1 MPDLLS
7 IKNLAVSIEKESIH
21 TFLLRDVSL
30 EVKKGEITALV
41 GQSGSGKTTTALA
54 VLGLLAFQIPGVKTE
69 GGVFFQENDIL
80 TMSDKERGDI
90 MGRRITFIPQ
100 SAYSTLN
107 PFLSI
112 RRQAVDIAA
121 RGELS
126 PEKAVD
132 RFHMLLSLLH
142 FPDPDFILK
151 AYPYQLS
158 GGMRQR
164 ALVAMALLNEPDLL
178 VADEPTTAVDR
189 TNQVKVLDLI
199 RSVCDERGMGAL
211 VITHDMT
218 VAARIADFMTV
229 LLSGLVMEAGN
240 VEHVL
245 RQPLHP
251 YTADLLTSLYRVD
264 DKPVAHRP
272 ETSKS
277 GACCPFMN
285 RCGYAE
291 KVCGERVPEPIRT
304 SNGSCVRCLM
314 KEKPPLPRPDP
325 SGNQVWSLSGHAA
338 PLITVRD
345 LSVRYESDLTLRSL
359 FFKSKNKNA
368 VNHLSFDVLPGQCIG
383 IVGESGAG
391 KTTAMKAAT
400 RLIPLQNG
408 TVTFEGIDLTRMKY
422 GALKK
427 YRARMQM
434 LFQNPDASLNP
445 KMRIRDILLEP
456 VKLHQS
462 YPDRMSIERATADL
476 IAQLDLEPRLL
487 NRFPGELSHGQK
499 QRAAIA
505 KALLLNPALLFADE
519 PVSAVDPHIRSRILG
534 LFRNRQKQGMALVMI
549 SHDLEIVSI
558 MSSYLLVMYRGNVVE
573 CGPSEKVYDHPAHPY
588 TKTLISSLLTT
599 DPEQERA
606 RRSKP
611 SLFSDMEKKPLLGCP
626 YYAYCNTK
634 KDICENEEPTL
645 KEFNKGHW
653 SACFAVNV

>member
-7 IKNLAVSIEKESIH
+7 VKNLAVSIEKNRIH
-21 TFLLRDVSL
+21 TFLLRDLSL
-30 EVKKGEITALV
+30 EVKEGEITALV
-41 GQSGSGKTTTALA
+41 GQSGSGKTTTAMA
-54 VLGLLAFQIPGVKTE
+54 VLGLLAFQIPGVKIQ
-69 GGVFFQENDIL
+69 GRVFFQGNDIL
-80 TMSDKERGDI
+80 TMSDNERGDI
-90 MGRRITFIPQ
+90 MGRKITFIPQ

-121 RGELS
+121 RGGLS
-126 PEKAVD
+126 PEKGVD

-151 AYPYQLS
+151 AYPHQLS

-251 YTADLLTSLYRVD
+251 YTADLSTSLYRVD
-264 DKPVAHRP
+264 DNIEAHRT
-272 ETSKS
+272 EIAKS
-277 GACCPFMN
+277 GPRCPFMN
-285 RCGYAE
+285 RCVYA
-291 KVCGERVPEPIRT
+291 KKDCGERVPEPIRR
-304 SNGSCVRCLM
+304 SNGGYVRCLI
-314 KEKPPLPRPDP
+314 KEMPPLPRPGP
-325 SGNQVWSLSGHAA
+325 SGNRVWSLSGHTA
-338 PLITVRD
+338 PMITVRD

-359 FFKSKNKNA
+359 FFKSTNKNA

-422 GALKK
+422 AALKK

-476 IAQLDLEPRLL
+476 MGQLDLESHLL

-499 QRAAIA
+499 QRAAIV
-505 KALLLNPALLFADE
+505 KALLLTPALLFADE
-519 PVSAVDPHIRSRILG
+519 PVSAVDPHVRSRILG

-549 SHDLEIVSI
+549 SHDLEIVAI
-558 MSSYLLVMYRGNVVE
+558 MSSHLLVMYRGNVVE

-611 SLFSDMEKKPLLGCP
+611 ERFVGMEKEPLSGCP
-626 YYAYCNTK
+626 YYAYCNTQ

-645 KEFNKGHW
+645 KEFNRGHW
-653 SACFAVNV
+653 SACFAV

>member
-1 MPDLLS
+1 MSDLLS
-7 IKNLAVSIEKESIH
+7 VKNLAVSIEKDRIH
-21 TFLLRDVSL
+21 TFLLRDLSL
-30 EVKKGEITALV
+30 EVEKGEITAIV

-54 VLGLLAFQIPGVKTE
+54 VLGLLGFQIPGVKIK
-69 GGVFFQENDIL
+69 GRVFFQGNNIF
-80 TMSDKERGDI
+80 TMSDNELRRV

-112 RRQAVDIAA
+112 RRQALDIAA
-121 RGELS
+121 RGGIS
-126 PEKAVD
+126 PGKAME
-132 RFHMLLSLLH
+132 RFHMLLSLLR

-151 AYPYQLS
+151 AYPHQLS

-164 ALVAMALLNEPDLL
+164 TLVAMALLNEPDLL

-189 TNQVKVLDLI
+189 TNQVTVLDLI
-199 RSVCDERGMGAL
+199 RSVCDERRMGAL

-229 LLSGLVMEAGN
+229 LLSGVVMESGN
-240 VEHVL
+240 VKNVL
-245 RQPLHP
+245 KQPLHP
-251 YTADLLTSLYRVD
+251 YTADLLASLYRVD
-264 DKPVAHRP
+264 DKLVAHRP
-272 ETSKS
+272 ETNKS
-277 GACCPFMN
+277 ERGCPFMN
-285 RCGYAE
+285 RCGYVE
-291 KVCGERVPEPIRT
+291 KLCRERLPKPIWA
-304 SNGSCVRCLM
+304 SNGVYVRCLV
-314 KEKPPLPRPDP
+314 KERPPLPKPNP
-325 SGNQVWSLSGHAA
+325 SGNQVSFLSGHEA
-338 PLITVRD
+338 PIITVRD
-345 LSVRYESDLTLRSL
+345 LSVRYESDLTFRSL
-359 FFKSKNKNA
+359 LFKSNKKNA
-368 VNHLSFDVLPGQCIG
+368 VNHLSFDVLPGQCMG
-383 IVGESGAG
+383 IVGESSAG

-400 RLIPLQNG
+400 RLIPLQKG
-408 TVTFEGIDLTRMKY
+408 TVTFEGIDLTLMKY
-422 GALKK
+422 GKLRK

-456 VKLHQS
+456 VKLHKS
-462 YPDRMSIERATADL
+462 YPDMMGIERATADL
-476 IAQLDLEPRLL
+476 MAQLDLEPHLL

-499 QRAAIA
+499 QRVAIA

-549 SHDLEIVSI
+549 SHDLEIVTM
-558 MSSYLLVMYRGNVVE
+558 MSSYLLVMYRGSVVE
-573 CGPSEKVYDHPAHPY
+573 CGPSEKVSDHPAHPY

-599 DPEQERA
+599 DPDQERA

-611 SLFSDMEKKPLLGCP
+611 SLLSTMEKEPLLGCP
-626 YYAYCNTK
+626 YYAFCSIK

-653 SACFAVNV
+653 SACFAV